1 MLDMDDFAPAAKP
14 PRVKPR
20 HRRGGKHRGK
30 RGREVG
36 RLRRNVGIVVMNA
49 DGKVLAGL
57 RAHANGD
64 KAWQLPQGG
73 IEGRERPLT
82 AAYRE
87 LREETGLDFDD
98 VQLVRELPQW
108 TTYVLPKEWTQG
120 RRFVGQRQKWFLFK
134 FKGKGLPDV
143 SKAKDF
149 EFEALDW
156 VQPQW
161 LAAHV
166 IDFRKPIYAEVFKGF
181 AKELG

>member
-1 MLDMDDFAPAAKP
+1 K
-14 PRVKPR
+14 KNR
-20 HRRGGKHRGK
+20 HRRGKPRPGAQQ
-30 RGREVG
+30 G

-49 DGKVLAGL
+49 EGKVLAGL
-57 RAHANGD
+57 RSHANGD

-87 LREETGLDFDD
+87 LREETGLTFDD

-120 RRFVGQRQKWFLFK
+120 RRFVGQRQKWFLFS
-134 FKGKGLPDV
+134 FKGTGLPDV
-143 SKAKDF
+143 GKAKDF

-156 VQPQW
+156 VSPDW

-166 IDFRKPIYAEVFKGF
+166 IEFRRPIYAAVFKGF
-181 AKELG
+181 AGELKLKD